1 MTSNRQ
7 IEANRGNAKQST
19 GPKTA
24 AGKTR
29 SSRNSLRHGLSR
41 PTTSGSDC
49 DIPATDERLTEAP
62 DIVRTKLELTRI
74 RSARG
79 VLLAAFISDPHPKV
93 AKSLRGIDRYERQAL
108 GRQRRLLR
116 GLTKAT

>member
-1 MTSNRQ
+1 
-7 IEANRGNAKQST
+7 
-19 GPKTA
+19 
-24 AGKTR
+24 
-29 SSRNSLRHGLSR
+29 
-41 PTTSGSDC
+41 
-49 DIPATDERLTEAP
+49 
-62 DIVRTKLELTRI
+62 LELTRI